1 MKQLPERYA
10 KIWQYM
16 TDSNMPINN
25 NRIAGLLQELFVS
38 RLAATKGMLK
48 NNIKTMKIRDNF
60 DLRNDSWMPAV
71 VAHWEHVALPELVEE
86 VIDIKQT
93 PDIKDRSVKMR
104 NFLAGANAST
114 SPMNILQLMEED
126 YRGNKES
133 LHDPILED
141 VPDEY
146 LDDDSPGFLRR
157 AGGLAGRGAKG
168 ALGAVGSV
176 AAMGAGAVGMS
187 LMQHTKV
194 LGGIVK
200 GGMMAAGVAKVAYG
214 GFKRAA
220 SAGSSTGRLGSSI
233 KSLFGVGKTPVRAR
247 PQHDF
252 TPREEELEGGGV
264 KDVLERIEA
273 NTAALLEK
281 FGGKPGDGKGGGLLS
296 GLSGLISG
304 LGSSLVSILKGPAML
319 AAVAALGTALAVA
332 FGDKALEV
340 LCKKFPSLCDKGLDI
355 HEDDKF
361 YLEQNKNMSK
371 WESEAREAVKNGTAT
386 PYQQKIVKEIDEKN
400 SSLLGRMGTAG
411 SLTKSI
417 ESGSPEGN
425 YGIVNPND
433 VGKAS
438 YGAYQF
444 RADEGGLPSYMKFIE
459 NDSRYKPIA
468 DAFYKTDAQGQRVK
482 ISPGT
487 QEFNTAWEGLAKN
500 EATKDLFKESQDKVF
515 QKDYHDPAIKFL
527 KDNGFNSASPVLR
540 EVAAQLFVVRGE
552 GGGKKVLREIK
563 KNNNIREMSDQQIA
577 NAILNQMKG
586 WASKD
591 RIDKTKN
598 YIDAFSAAPNL
609 GFTPNSSV
617 KSPAS
622 TPDFSSTTKTE
633 EYPKTVDYTASE
645 QAKIDAALA
654 RYNASIEPKAV
665 APKAPSLTAPTS
677 PSSSSE
683 GKGNTT
689 VINNVPQQQG
699 GGSKTR
705 PSHRSPDVSIEKQLM
720 EDKIHSSTR

>member
-16 TDSNMPINN
+16 TDSSMPVNN
-25 NRIAGLLQELFVS
+25 NRIAGMLQELFVS

-48 NNIKTMKIRDNF
+48 NNIKTMKIRDKF

-157 AGGLAGRGAKG
+157 TAGLAGRGAKG
-168 ALGAVGSV
+168 ALGAMGGV

-220 SAGSSTGRLGSSI
+220 ASSSGSRLGSSI
-233 KSLFGVGKTPVRAR
+233 KGLFGVGKTPIRAR

-281 FGGKPGDGKGGGLLS
+281 FGGKAQSKGGMLS

-304 LGSSLVSILKGPAML
+304 LGSSLVSILKGPAMI
-319 AAVAALGTALAVA
+319 AALTALGALMAEA
-332 FGDKALEV
+332 FGKAAGDY
-340 LCKKFPSLCDKGLDI
+340 LCEKFPLLCPGATQPPRDSTPAITKEEYKVKRKKAGLDKYSD
-355 HEDDKF
+355 EELYQMQTGDTG
-361 YLEQNKNMSK
+361 YLSRVM
-371 WESEAREAVKNGTAT
+371 
-386 PYQQKIVKEIDEKN
+386 
-400 SSLLGRMGTAG
+400 
-411 SLTKSI
+411 
-417 ESGSPEGN
+417 EGA
-425 YGIVNPND
+425 D
-433 VGKAS
+433 VGAVN
-438 YGAYQF
+438 
-444 RADEGGLPSYMKFIE
+444 L
-459 NDSRYKPIA
+459 
-468 DAFYKTDAQGQRVK
+468 
-482 ISPGT
+482 
-487 QEFNTAWEGLAKN
+487 
-500 EATKDLFKESQDKVF
+500 
-515 QKDYHDPAIKFL
+515 DPAHKAGISV
-527 KDNGFNSASPVLR
+527 GTY
-540 EVAAQLFVVRGE
+540 QL
-552 GGGKKVLREIK
+552 
-563 KNNNIREMSDQQIA
+563 N
-577 NAILNQMKG
+577 
-586 WASKD
+586 
-591 RIDKTKN
+591 
-598 YIDAFSAAPNL
+598 
-609 GFTPNSSV
+609 
-617 KSPAS
+617 
-622 TPDFSSTTKTE
+622 
-633 EYPKTVDYTASE
+633 
-645 QAKIDAALA
+645 
-654 RYNASIEPKAV
+654 
-665 APKAPSLTAPTS
+665 
-677 PSSSSE
+677 
-683 GKGNTT
+683 
-689 VINNVPQQQG
+689 
-699 GGSKTR
+699 
-705 PSHRSPDVSIEKQLM
+705 
-720 EDKIHSSTR
+720 

>member
-38 RLAATKGMLK
+38 RLGSTKELLK
-48 NNIKTMKIRDNF
+48 NNIKTMKIRDKF
-60 DLRNDSWMPAV
+60 DLRGDGWMQSIL
-71 VAHWEHVALPELVEE
+71 AHWEHTALPELMQE
-86 VIDIKQT
+86 VIAIKQT
-93 PDIKDRSVKMR
+93 PDIKDRAPKMR
-104 NFLAGANAST
+104 AFLQGANAST
-114 SPMNILQLMEED
+114 SPMNVLSVMEEE
-126 YRGNKES
+126 YRHDKES
-133 LHDPILED
+133 LHDPVVDDIPE
-141 VPDEY
+141 EY

-220 SAGSSTGRLGSSI
+220 ASSSGSRLGSSI
-233 KSLFGVGKTPVRAR
+233 KGLFGVGKNPVRSR

-252 TPREEELEGGGV
+252 TPREEELEAGGV

-281 FGGKPGDGKGGGLLS
+281 FGGKAQSKGGMLS

-304 LGSSLVSILKGPAML
+304 LGSSLVGILKGPAML
-319 AAVAALGTALAVA
+319 AAVAALGTALAIA
-332 FGDKALEV
+332 FGDKALKV
-340 LCKKFPSLCDKGLDI
+340 LCEKFPSLCDKGMDI

-361 YLEQNKNMSK
+361 YLEQSKNMSK

-386 PYQQKIVKEIDEKN
+386 PYQQKVLKEMDEKN

-459 NDSRYKPIA
+459 NDSRYKPIS
-468 DAFYKTDAQGQRVK
+468 DAFYKTNAQGQRVK
-482 ISPGT
+482 LSPGT

-500 EATKDLFKESQDKVF
+500 ESTKDLFKESQDKVF

-577 NAILNQMKG
+577 NAILNQMRG

-598 YIDAFSAAPNL
+598 YIDAFSSAPDL
-609 GFTPNSSV
+609 GFSPN
-617 KSPAS
+617 AQA
-622 TPDFSSTTKTE
+622 E
-633 EYPKTVDYTASE
+633 EYPKTVDYTPSE
-645 QAKIDAALA
+645 QARIDAALA
-654 RYNASIEPKAV
+654 RHSASIESKSP

-677 PSSSSE
+677 PTSSGE